1 MKNRIV
7 NKGECLFAMSAL
19 SIIFF
24 LIGLIAGFMSGMFG
38 IGGGSVRI
46 PLLNVTGLPLLT
58 AFGINLFVIPF
69 ASGVGA
75 ISHRKNIDRRIGL
88 NLVVGGSLGSI
99 VGAFLTGLIPT
110 LMLAIIFVLFIGLCR
125 SNCV

>member
-1 MKNRIV
+1 
-7 NKGECLFAMSAL
+7 MSAL

-38 IGGGSVRI
+38 IGRGSVRI

-58 AFGINLFVIPF
+58 AFAINLFVIPF
-69 ASGVGA
+69 ASCVGT
-75 ISHRKNIDRRIGL
+75 ISHGKNIDKRIAL